1 MLPNLPDFAEAIAQY
16 VDHCEKHPD
25 TVRLI
30 VGELRRPSGLQETDA
45 GRALLAEVVQS
56 IGKLLEGKAT

>member
-1 MLPNLPDFAEAIAQY
+1 MLPMLPDFAEAIAQW

-30 VGELRRPSGLQETDA
+30 VAELRRPSGLQETDA
-45 GRALLAEVVQS
+45 GRSLLAEVLQGV
-56 IGKLLEGKAT
+56 GKLIEGKAL